1 MAFAGGASIVLA
13 ERAAQVQ
20 RRVRCETKDEVRGN
34 PKPEKKSWET
44 ETKVGLSEV
53 GGGPLIP
60 KYK

>member
-1 MAFAGGASIVLA
+1 MLA
-13 ERAAQVQ
+13 EHAAQVQ
-20 RRVRCETKDEVRGN
+20 RRVRCETKDQVRGN